1 MACPPHVPGT
11 WTGHVG
17 QACPSAQ
24 AAYTAAMLGAVL
36 TAAVTP
42 FDETGGVDEAAYRAL
57 VRRLL
62 DTGSDGIVVAGTTG
76 EASTLSDVERI
87 ALFQAT
93 REETEGRGT
102 MVAGTGSN
110 DTAHSVHLTE
120 VAREIGADAAL
131 VVTPYY
137 NKPTPEGIRR
147 HVAAI
152 AAVGL
157 PVVLYNIPART
168 ALNMDPSL
176 IADLAT
182 IPGVAALKQANP
194 DLAELRAVTDSCDL
208 AIYAGNDDML
218 MPVLEMGGAGVISVA
233 SHLVGDRMQEMVA
246 LASAGDLAGAHTI
259 DASLAGIWTG
269 LFDVTNPIL
278 IKAALHMLG
287 MIPGDTLRLPLVQAT
302 ADERARLRDVLD
314 AHAIGSVA

>member
-1 MACPPHVPGT
+1 
-11 WTGHVG
+11 
-17 QACPSAQ
+17 
-24 AAYTAAMLGAVL
+24 MLGAVL

-42 FDETGGVDEAAYRAL
+42 FDASGGVDEAAYRAL

-62 DTGSDGIVVAGTTG
+62 GSGSEGIVVAGTTG

-87 ALFQAT
+87 ALFEAT
-93 REETEGRGT
+93 RDETRGRGT

-120 VAREIGADAAL
+120 VAREIGADAVL

-152 AAVGL
+152 AAVGV
-157 PVVLYNIPART
+157 PVVLYNIPGRT
-168 ALNMDPSL
+168 ALNMEPAL
-176 IADLAT
+176 IGELAA
-182 IPGVAALKQANP
+182 IPGVVALKQANP
-194 DLAELRAVTDSCDL
+194 DLAELQAVMDTCDL

-233 SHLVGDRMQEMVA
+233 SHLVGERMQQMVA
-246 LASAGDLAGAHTI
+246 LCAAGDISSAKDI
-259 DASLAGIWTG
+259 DASLAGLWTG
-269 LFDVTNPIL
+269 LFEVTNPIL

-287 MIPGDTLRLPLVQAT
+287 MIPDDTLRLPLVQAT
-302 ADERARLRDVLD
+302 AEERSRLRDVLA
-314 AHAIGSVA
+314 AHGIAPAA

>member
-1 MACPPHVPGT
+1 
-11 WTGHVG
+11 
-17 QACPSAQ
+17 
-24 AAYTAAMLGAVL
+24 MLGAVL

-42 FDETGGVDEAAYRAL
+42 FDASGGVDEAAYRAL
-57 VRRLL
+57 VRSLL
-62 DTGSDGIVVAGTTG
+62 GSGSEGIVVAGTTG

-87 ALFQAT
+87 ALFEAT
-93 REETEGRGT
+93 RDETRGRGT

-120 VAREIGADAAL
+120 VAREIGADAVL

-152 AAVGL
+152 AAVGV
-157 PVVLYNIPART
+157 PVVLYNIPGRT
-168 ALNMDPSL
+168 ALNMEPAL
-176 IADLAT
+176 LGELAA
-182 IPGVAALKQANP
+182 IPGVVALKQANP
-194 DLAELRAVTDSCDL
+194 DLAELQAVMDTCDL

-233 SHLVGDRMQEMVA
+233 SHLVGERMQQMVA
-246 LASAGDLAGAHTI
+246 LCAADDISSAKDI
-259 DASLAGIWTG
+259 DASLAGLWTG
-269 LFDVTNPIL
+269 LFEVTNPIL

-287 MIPGDTLRLPLVQAT
+287 MIPDDTLRLPLVQAT
-302 ADERARLRDVLD
+302 AEERSRLRDVLA
-314 AHAIGSVA
+314 AHGIAPAA